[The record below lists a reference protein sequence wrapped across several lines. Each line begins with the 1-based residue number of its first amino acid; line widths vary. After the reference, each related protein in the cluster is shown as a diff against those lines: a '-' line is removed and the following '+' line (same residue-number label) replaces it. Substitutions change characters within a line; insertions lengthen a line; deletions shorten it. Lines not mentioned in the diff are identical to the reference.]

1 MASTEQDFEK
11 NRLPDL
17 DDAHDSSEKELAVFG
32 GELDHLK
39 WDILENINKQ
49 QDTKDKQEA
58 ESLLDT
64 LQDNDVENDSKKN
77 ITAPQQSNPLN
88 IQKTIEERIGNENPL
103 ANQWRV
109 ESYMKVSDFATTV
122 VQQWWIFGKL
132 VSWFS

>member
-39 WDILENINKQ
+39 WDILENINRK

-58 ESLLDT
+58 ESILDT
-64 LQDNDVENDSKKN
+64 LQDSNSKTDDKKN
-77 ITAPQQSNPLN
+77 ITFPSKSALLN
-88 IQKTIEERIGNENPL
+88 IQKTIEESIGNGNPL

-109 ESYMKVSDFATTV
+109 ASYTNVSDFATTV
-122 VQQWWIFGKL
+122 AQQWWIFGKL
-132 VSWFS
+132 VNRLS